1 MVLQMPFFDKS
12 HAFAASS
19 SDDEAAAAREVQT
32 WAQGNGYDMDHAL
45 RTFTT
50 YCGGIRSRRWV
61 LLERP
66 ALSAPSGTGR

>member
-19 SDDEAAAAREVQT
+19 SEDEKEACGEVQT
-32 WAQGNGYDMDHAL
+32 WAQENGYQVEHTM

-50 YCGGIRSRRWV
+50 YSGGIPSHHWL

-66 ALSAPSGTGR
+66 DLIAPSGTEH

>member
-19 SDDEAAAAREVQT
+19 AEDEKAAAREVQT
-32 WAQGNGYDMDHAL
+32 WARGNGYQVEHAR

-50 YCGGIRSRRWV
+50 YCGGVRCRQWV

-66 ALSAPSGTGR
+66 DLSAPSGTGR